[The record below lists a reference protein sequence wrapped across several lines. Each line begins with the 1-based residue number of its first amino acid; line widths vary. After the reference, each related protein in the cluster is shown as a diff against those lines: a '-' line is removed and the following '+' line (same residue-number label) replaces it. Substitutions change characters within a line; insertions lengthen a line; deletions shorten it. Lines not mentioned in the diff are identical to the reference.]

1 MTRYQKGRILN
12 ICSICVLYI
21 FVFKIDIFS
30 SDNNTINN
38 NIEKDNSCTEDNYL
52 SSEYFQE
59 PSFLLGE
66 EYNPGNDIE
75 NRNYIKDI
83 INGEKDYNQE
93 GINMVEQNIYDD
105 KNMEENNI
113 LCCSSDL
120 PSKKQKYFETNYNL
134 ENYIGEREGAANT
147 SIRIKKK
154 DLNLKNLV
162 LKKRKRRTNESIEN
176 SIKILATKKKK
187 RGRYKK
193 NDQSSSNYV
202 PNVNDYLDIRH
213 SKYSLDNI
221 ILKIKTLIIKELI
234 LFLNNKITK
243 IYKSDEFHSELK
255 KLLEKHSIKNA
266 FEYTLYNIENMFKRK
281 QILFNLNGNFV
292 LKSNTN
298 DDKKLLN
305 KKIKEIVS
313 KDISGKFKNYNSEHN
328 KFIIEVIQEND
339 EIKKILDLT
348 FLDCVNHFCLEKTN
362 ENLTDFA
369 NWNTYFEKIEEEDG
383 EEYKKCFYEVLVNF
397 ENFVSSRWTR
407 GKNKKNNK

>member
-1 MTRYQKGRILN
+1 MTRYPKGRILN

-30 SDNNTINN
+30 LEDKISN
-38 NIEKDNSCTEDNYL
+38 DNSCPEDNYF
-52 SSEYFQE
+52 SPEE
-59 PSFLLGE
+59 EHNFLLEE
-66 EYNPGNDIE
+66 EYNPGNDME
-75 NRNYIKDI
+75 NKSYIKDI
-83 INGEKDYNQE
+83 IIGEKDYNQE
-93 GINMVEQNIYDD
+93 EINMVGQNIYDD
-105 KNMEENNI
+105 KNIEGNNI
-113 LCCSSDL
+113 LCCSSGL
-120 PSKKQKYFETNYNL
+120 PLKNQKNFETNYNFK
-134 ENYIGEREGAANT
+134 NYIDEGKSVANT
-147 SIRIKKK
+147 SIKIKKK
-154 DLNLKNLV
+154 DLNLENLL
-162 LKKRKRRTNESIEN
+162 LKKRKRRAKGSIKN
-176 SIKILATKKKK
+176 SIKELSTRKTN

-193 NDQSSSNYV
+193 NDQSSINYV
-202 PNVNDYLDIRH
+202 PNVNDYSDKRH